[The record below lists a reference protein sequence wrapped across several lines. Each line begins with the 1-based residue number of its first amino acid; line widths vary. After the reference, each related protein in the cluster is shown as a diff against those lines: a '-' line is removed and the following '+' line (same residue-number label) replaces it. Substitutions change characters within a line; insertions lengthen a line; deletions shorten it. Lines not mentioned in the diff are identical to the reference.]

1 MERIKNIW
9 GVISRIYEQSERDHV
24 FMLASALAFNI
35 ILYQIPL
42 FLMTIFIVDSVV
54 GVENLA
60 LNLESLLKE
69 FMPPSTQMSS
79 YISSMLSEATKMAK
93 HSSIFGVIGIVVLL
107 WLSGSLVSSIRHGL
121 NTIFGLDPTKVS
133 VLKRFKD
140 MFLALLFTILILL
153 YSYLVPLMSMTES
166 LFEGLVP
173 QSLEWLMNNLFVS
186 GTTLLTSLAFF
197 YAVYKF
203 IPDTR
208 VPRRQRIFATVSAT
222 VLIELSRHLFAWYL
236 TSLSALGKFYGAYV
250 IIVSMALWI
259 YYSSLLMLLSAEGA
273 KYWFS
278 NSYVRRTM
286 ERKSKDSFE

>member
-1 MERIKNIW
+1 MQTLKNIW
-9 GVISRIYEQSERDHV
+9 LNLSEIYEQSERDHV

-42 FLMTIFIVDSVV
+42 FLMTIFIVDSVI
-54 GVENLA
+54 GFESIA
-60 LNLESLLKE
+60 LELESLLKE
-69 FMPPSTQMSS
+69 FMPPSVEMSS
-79 YISSMLSEATKMAK
+79 YISSMLTEATKMAS

-107 WLSGSLVSSIRHGL
+107 WLSGSLVSSIRYGL
-121 NTIFGLDPTKVS
+121 NTIFGLDPTKIS

-140 MFLALLFTILILL
+140 MFLALLFTVLIIL
-153 YSYLVPLMSMTES
+153 YSYFLPVIAMTES
-166 LFEGLVP
+166 LFAGIVP
-173 QSLEWLMNNLFVS
+173 QSLEWLMNNLFVN

-222 VLIELSRHLFAWYL
+222 VLIELSRHIFAWYL
-236 TSLSALGKFYGAYV
+236 ASLSALGKFYGVYV
-250 IIVSMALWI
+250 VIVSMALWI

-278 NSYVRRTM
+278 NYYVK
-286 ERKSKDSFE
+286 RKMKNE